1 MVASCIQA
9 MASHPGFLI
18 LEYPWGLTPQR
29 PDLTIPGECVENS
42 RIAVPDGPGLGVVL
56 NEELIKTG

>member
-1 MVASCIQA
+1 MLTAPHGPFGPIMVASCIQA

-42 RIAVPDGPGLGVVL
+42 RI
-56 NEELIKTG
+56 